1 MIFIITR
8 LRAHSRGKGNRTQ
21 NWINEFPEVTKLV
34 SGKSGFEFHF
44 IFYVF
49 LSLTPHCLFNT
60 NTSPFFMLPGNI
72 DALLLVEFQKG
83 KKKNQTPGLNWLLY
97 FSIKARAPSSG
108 HTLTLTQSKKGK
120 GKGFPKVR
128 LSPLLFHFFASGWSI
143 CIIDSCS
150 QEYRNLV
157 TLRAGQGSG
166 VRQTQVQPQIHH
178 LLPVCLWCY
187 YK

>member
-1 MIFIITR
+1 MIFIITW
-8 LRAHSRGKGNRTQ
+8 LRAHSRGKGNGTQ

-49 LSLTPHCLFNT
+49 LSLTPQCLFNT

-83 KKKNQTPGLNWLLY
+83 EKKNQTPGLNWLLY

-120 GKGFPKVR
+120 GKGFLQRCVF
-128 LSPLLFHFFASGWSI
+128 LHWFFTSLHQVGASALL
-143 CIIDSCS
+143 
-150 QEYRNLV
+150 
-157 TLRAGQGSG
+157 T
-166 VRQTQVQPQIHH
+166 
-178 LLPVCLWCY
+178 PVVKNIGAW
-187 YK
+187 